1 MSKKLSK
8 SHLNALFF
16 IAISAVSTCASAHIG
31 IDSGDSHSSFIQG
44 LIHPLS
50 GTDHLAA
57 MVAVGLWSAL
67 ALRSVWQA
75 PLAFVLM
82 LSIGALAGFAG
93 FQSPAIEPMIAAS
106 MLVIGL
112 LVTMRQGMP
121 MQVAVALVG
130 VFAFFHGLAHGVE
143 LAEGQ
148 RQLALLGM
156 VMTTVALHL
165 TGVGLGHFLAHQRRG
180 LSQLAGVGVAALG
193 TYGLWQLV

>member
-1 MSKKLSK
+1 
-8 SHLNALFF
+8 
-16 IAISAVSTCASAHIG
+16 
-31 IDSGDSHSSFIQG
+31 
-44 LIHPLS
+44 
-50 GTDHLAA
+50 
-57 MVAVGLWSAL
+57 
-67 ALRSVWQA
+67 
-75 PLAFVLM
+75 
-82 LSIGALAGFAG
+82 
-93 FQSPAIEPMIAAS
+93 
-106 MLVIGL
+106 
-112 LVTMRQGMP
+112 MRQGMP